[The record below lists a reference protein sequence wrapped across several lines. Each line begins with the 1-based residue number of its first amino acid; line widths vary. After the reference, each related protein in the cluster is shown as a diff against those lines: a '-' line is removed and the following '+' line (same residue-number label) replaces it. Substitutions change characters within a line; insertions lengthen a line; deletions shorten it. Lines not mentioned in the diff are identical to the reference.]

1 MSLVLNTNIDAL
13 IAQNSLTTS
22 GNKLTTALQQLSSGL
37 QINTAADNAAGYAIA
52 QGMTSQINGLN
63 QASQNANNGVSL
75 TQTAQGAL
83 TEITNDLQ
91 TMRNLAV
98 QSLNGTNS
106 AQDRA
111 DLNQQFNQLAAD
123 INQVAST
130 ASFNGVQLLDGS
142 FQGQTFQ
149 IGANAGQTITV
160 ASVASVATSN
170 LGQLY
175 TSTAVNPANYTSNG
189 NATTATTSAGVAVAN
204 GDSGTFSITI
214 GSGASAKN
222 LTANVTLTGTQ
233 STDLATVAAAIT
245 QATGSSGVVAT
256 VDSAGT
262 GIQLSSTTQQSVSI
276 SYAPTS
282 GQSESLTTFGLAAAT
297 GGVGATSTTLNLSGT
312 STYSAASNAINGTTD
327 TLSPASPYTATSGSA
342 TLATGTSAFSTTS
355 TGTYS
360 IDIGG
365 ATYTT
370 ATIGGGTTAGTNQLG
385 GTLSQDLG
393 VIVNGLN
400 AVSAF
405 KTAGYVA
412 SVDTAGTGIT
422 ITNSTATSAF
432 TVNNG
437 TYTAVSGKNG
447 FTSVPFNGA
456 TGVTAT
462 GTAAPTGTVTATI
475 GGVAFTTASITG
487 LNGNPYN
494 DATVIANAL
503 NQSTTTGTVG
513 GASVSLASQGYTA
526 SVNSQNQVV
535 ITGGSTSFTAS
546 LTFAPGTGVS
556 GGITFGTGGALTVT
570 SSGVAA
576 ASTLANGSVSTID
589 SANKVLIQIDSALQ
603 QLATTGAQLGA
614 YQNRFQAAIT
624 GLQTDATNLSAAK
637 SGIVDTNYA
646 QATSSL
652 SKAQILQQA
661 GTAMVAQANIIP
673 QNILTLLQKLP

>member
-222 LTANVTLTGTQ
+222 LKASVTLTGTQ

-327 TLSPASPYTATSGSA
+327 TLQPASPYTATS
-342 TLATGTSAFSTTS
+342 TSASEGTTALSATS

-360 IDIGG
+360 VDIGG

-370 ATIGGGTTAGTNQLG
+370 GTIGAGTSG
-385 GTLSQDLG
+385 TFSGTLSNDLG
-393 VIVNGLN
+393 VLAAGLN

-405 KTAGYVA
+405 KSAGYTA
-412 SVDTAGTGIT
+412 SVNTAGTGIT

-432 TVNNG
+432 TVSGG
-437 TYTAVSGKNG
+437 TYTAVATTGSI
-447 FTSVPFNGA
+447 TASFNGTA
-456 TGVTAT
+456 GVTAT
-462 GTAAPTGTVTATI
+462 GTAAPTGTITATV
-475 GGVAFTTASITG
+475 GGVAFTTANITG

-535 ITGGSTSFTAS
+535 LTGGSTSFTAS
-546 LTFAPGTGVS
+546 LTFNAGPGVS
-556 GGITFGTGGALTVT
+556 GGLTFGTGGALTVT
-570 SSGVAA
+570 NSSVAA
-576 ASTLANGSVSTID
+576 ASTLANGNVSTID

-624 GLQTDATNLSAAK
+624 GLQTDATNLSSAK

-652 SKAQILQQA
+652 AKAQILQQA
-661 GTAMVAQANIIP
+661 STSMVAQANTIP

>member
-63 QASQNANNGVSL
+63 QASQNANDGVSL

-222 LTANVTLTGTQ
+222 LKASVTLTGTQ

-327 TLSPASPYTATSGSA
+327 TLQPASPYTATS
-342 TLATGTSAFSTTS
+342 TSASEGTTALSATS

-360 IDIGG
+360 VDIGG

-370 ATIGGGTTAGTNQLG
+370 GTIGAGTSG
-385 GTLSQDLG
+385 TFSGTLSNDLG
-393 VIVNGLN
+393 VLAAGLN

-405 KTAGYVA
+405 KSAGYTA
-412 SVDTAGTGIT
+412 SVNTAGTGIT

-432 TVNNG
+432 TVSGG
-437 TYTAVSGKNG
+437 TYTAVATTGSI
-447 FTSVPFNGA
+447 TASFNGTA
-456 TGVTAT
+456 GVTAT
-462 GTAAPTGTVTATI
+462 GTAAPTGTITATV
-475 GGVAFTTASITG
+475 GGVAFTTANITG

-535 ITGGSTSFTAS
+535 LTGGSTSFTAS
-546 LTFAPGTGVS
+546 LTFNAGPGVS
-556 GGITFGTGGALTVT
+556 GGLTFGTGGALTVT
-570 SSGVAA
+570 NSSVAA
-576 ASTLANGSVSTID
+576 ASTLANGNVSTID

-624 GLQTDATNLSAAK
+624 GLQTDATNLSSAK

-652 SKAQILQQA
+652 AKAQILQQA
-661 GTAMVAQANIIP
+661 STSMVAQANTIP

>member
-222 LTANVTLTGTQ
+222 LTASVTLTGTQ

-360 IDIGG
+360 INIGG

-370 ATIGGGTTAGTNQLG
+370 ATIGGGTTAGTNQFG

-447 FTSVPFNGA
+447 FTSVPFSGT

-475 GGVAFTTASITG
+475 GGVAFTTANITG

-652 SKAQILQQA
+652 AKAQILQQA
-661 GTAMVAQANIIP
+661 STSMVAQANTIP

>member
-63 QASQNANNGVSL
+63 QASQNANDGVSL

-160 ASVASVATSN
+160 ASVASVATNN

-175 TSTAVNPANYTSNG
+175 TSTAVAPAAYTSNG
-189 NATTATTSAGVAVAN
+189 SATTASTTPGTAVAN

-214 GSGASAKN
+214 GSGASAKT

-276 SYAPTS
+276 SYTPAS
-282 GQSESLTTFGLAAAT
+282 GESESLTTFGLAAAT

-327 TLSPASPYTATSGSA
+327 TLSPAVPYTATSTTASEGSPP
-342 TLATGTSAFSTTS
+342 LSSTS

-365 ATYTT
+365 AVYTT
-370 ATIGGGTTAGTNQLG
+370 AAMGDGTNG
-385 GTLSQDLG
+385 AFSGTLSSDLG
-393 VIVNGLN
+393 VIANGLN
-400 AVSAF
+400 AVAAF
-405 KTAGYVA
+405 KSAGYTA
-412 SVDTAGTGIT
+412 SVDPTGYGLT
-422 ITNSTATSAF
+422 ISNSTATSAF
-432 TVNNG
+432 TVSGG
-437 TYTAVSGKNG
+437 TYTATGSSTGSI
-447 FTSVPFNGA
+447 TASFNGT

-462 GTAAPTGTVTATI
+462 GTTAPTGTIAATI
-475 GGVAFTTASITG
+475 NGVTFTSANITG

-513 GASVSLASQGYTA
+513 GSTVSLASQGYTA

-535 ITGGSTSFTAS
+535 ITGGSSSFTAS
-546 LTFAPGTGVS
+546 LTFTAGTGVS

-570 SSGVAA
+570 SSSAAA

-589 SANKVLIQIDSALQ
+589 SANKVLIQIDAALQ

-624 GLQTDATNLSAAK
+624 GLQTDATNLSSAK

-646 QATSSL
+646 QATTDL

-661 GTAMVAQANIIP
+661 GTAMVAQANTIP